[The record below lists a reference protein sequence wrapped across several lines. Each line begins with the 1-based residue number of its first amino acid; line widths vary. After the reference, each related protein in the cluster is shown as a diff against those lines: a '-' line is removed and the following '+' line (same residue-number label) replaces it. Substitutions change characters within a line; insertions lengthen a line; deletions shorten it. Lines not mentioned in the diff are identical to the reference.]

1 MQGEYVSLRPINGKQ
16 DYELIAQW
24 SSSVAS
30 VYSSGGQTF
39 TTADEMEALV
49 ARHGITYL
57 MVVDRSGEP
66 VGGVTYQQLT
76 YPGNFEVGNV
86 VGSPELWGIGYGMES
101 MHLLLDHLFHQRNAH
116 RVHLM
121 AGLYNKQMVQIF
133 LKGPIKV
140 EGILRDFFF
149 LDGEYHD
156 ALVGSLLR
164 NEYYGFLRS
173 LGTSPADL
181 IPKDDKADARDLLAE
196 ALDKVNDI
204 LPARTN
210 GGETRADIADTSF

>member
-1 MQGEYVSLRPINGKQ
+1 MQGEYVSLRPITGRQ

-30 VYSSGGQTF
+30 AYSSGGQAF
-39 TTADEMEALV
+39 VTAEDMEALV
-49 ARHGITYL
+49 AQHGITYL
-57 MVVDRSGEP
+57 MVVDQSGEP
-66 VGGVTYQQLT
+66 VGGVTYKQLT

-86 VGSPELWGIGYGMES
+86 VGAPELWGFGYGMES

-140 EGILRDFFF
+140 EGVLRDFFF

-156 ALVGSLLR
+156 CLVGSIIR
-164 NEYYGFLRS
+164 HEYYEFLEK
-173 LGTSPADL
+173 LGTSPANL
-181 IPKDDKADARDLLAE
+181 IPQDEKADARRMLEEQHHAISADRLAR
-196 ALDKVNDI
+196 L
-204 LPARTN
+204 N
-210 GGETRADIADTSF
+210 GGEPGGDTRA